1 MEKLWTVVR
10 FPDGSWSYGG
20 RLDSPEYA
28 LCEKWSTFAVDGKT
42 AVKLTQ
48 RRRQNER
55 KRAARISA
63 KQEPF
68 PDQQTTTH

>member
-1 MEKLWTVVR
+1 MREKLWTVVR

-20 RLDSPEYA
+20 RLDSPDYA

-48 RRRQNER
+48 RRRQNESKSHR
-55 KRAARISA
+55 MTSKPSRVERI
-63 KQEPF
+63 K
-68 PDQQTTTH
+68 T